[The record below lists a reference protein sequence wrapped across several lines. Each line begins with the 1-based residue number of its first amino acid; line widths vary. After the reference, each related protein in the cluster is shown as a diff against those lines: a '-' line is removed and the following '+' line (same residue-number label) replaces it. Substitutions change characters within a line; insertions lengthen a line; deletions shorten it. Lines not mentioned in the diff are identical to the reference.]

1 MPLFVPLFQILS
13 ICYAFFRVGSKK
25 GVLIGI
31 LIALILCGSAI
42 FFLSGDYF
50 FISPEKRT
58 PAEEVSKGLI
68 KSTFYKNIPRLELQF
83 VEGTKEEEVREWLK
97 RYEVILLKYNAETGA
112 AEIALTDPSQNIID
126 VKEKIS
132 AEKNPNLKS
141 ITAVE

>member
-1 MPLFVPLFQILS
+1 MF
-13 ICYAFFRVGSKK
+13 
-25 GVLIGI
+25 IGI
-31 LIALILCGSAI
+31 LIALILCVSAI

-83 VEGTKEEEVREWLK
+83 AEGTKEEEVREWLK
-97 RYEVILLKYNAETGA
+97 QYEIILLKYDAETA
-112 AEIALTDPSQNIID
+112 LAQIALADPSQNIID

-141 ITAVE
+141 ITLVE